1 MNDRHEMNTPMTC
14 PVSGRR
20 GFVKTALVGAGLA
33 AAGLT
38 TDRAEAADATDS
50 GGVVDFHGT
59 YQAGITT
66 PTPTAAAFV
75 SFDVIADNRDELA
88 DLLRTITARA
98 RFLTAGGTPAD
109 LGVGAPPSDSGI
121 LGPTVPAD
129 DLTVTVGV
137 GSSLFDD
144 RYGLAALKPRRLTP
158 MRTFPNDDLDAA
170 ECHGDLSLQL
180 CAGHS
185 DTVVHA
191 LRDIARHTRGGMQIK
206 WKIDGHQNPSRPT
219 GAQRN
224 YLGFKDGI
232 ANPDVSSSREM
243 DKLVWVTDSA
253 GEPTWATGG
262 SYQVIRIIRMLTEFW
277 DRVSLSEQEL
287 MIGRRRD
294 TGAPST
300 APPRPTSP
308 ATPRTP
314 RARRSP
320 STPTSASPTPAPPRP
335 TRPASS
341 AAATTT
347 TAASTPSATSTWASS
362 SAATSRTSSG
372 SSRPPRPASS
382 TNPSS
387 TTSPPPAAATSSPS
401 PASGTARTG
410 WAGGCSARDASGS
423 HPRWW
428 CASSW
433 VSRRVKVCLSSAESG
448 SSRSSCTLS
457 SARSM
462 RRSCRSP
469 AVVRVTLLRLRS
481 SGSGV
486 RSTKRCSASSLIAA
500 TTSLR
505 SMLHRR
511 PSSAWL
517 ATPNSSSAA
526 RIR

>member
-1 MNDRHEMNTPMTC
+1 MTC

-33 AAGLT
+33 AAGLS
-38 TDRAEAADATDS
+38 TDRAEAADSAGS

-88 DLLRTITARA
+88 DLFRTITDRA

-129 DLTVTVGV
+129 DLTVTLGV
-137 GSSLFDD
+137 GSSLFDE
-144 RYGLAALKPRRLTP
+144 RYGLAALKPRRLAP
-158 MRTFPNDDLDAA
+158 MRTFPNDDLNAA

-243 DKLVWVTDSA
+243 DKLVWVTEAA
-253 GEPTWATGG
+253 GEPSWATGG
-262 SYQVIRIIRMLTEFW
+262 SYQVLRIIRMLTEFW

-294 TGAPST
+294 TGAPLDGAVET
-300 APPRPTSP
+300 DIPRYAKDPKGQAIP
-308 ATPRTP
+308 LDAHIRLANPR
-314 RARRSP
+314 
-320 STPTSASPTPAPPRP
+320 
-335 TRPASS
+335 
-341 AAATTT
+341 
-347 TAASTPSATSTWASS
+347 
-362 SAATSRTSSG
+362 
-372 SSRPPRPASS
+372 
-382 TNPSS
+382 
-387 TTSPPPAAATSSPS
+387 
-401 PASGTARTG
+401 TART
-410 WAGGCSARDASGS
+410 D
-423 HPRWW
+423 
-428 CASSW
+428 
-433 VSRRVKVCLSSAESG
+433 
-448 SSRSSCTLS
+448 
-457 SARSM
+457 
-462 RRSCRSP
+462 
-469 AVVRVTLLRLRS
+469 
-481 SGSGV
+481 
-486 RSTKRCSASSLIAA
+486 
-500 TTSLR
+500 
-505 SMLHRR
+505 
-511 PSSAWL
+511 
-517 ATPNSSSAA
+517 AA
-526 RIR
+526 RILRRGYNYDRGVDSVGNLDMGLAFCCYQQDVVRQFEATQTRLIDEPLVDYITPTGGGYFFALPGVRDRADWLGRRLLGA